1 MTAVATRSRYQ
12 TCAICSKANLPGG
25 LRCVYC
31 GSLFPKPAAIPAA
44 SAPAAPAASKA
55 KRGGLLGSI
64 LLLGAKIKAALVFL
78 KFGSILLTLST
89 MLVAY
94 KFYAYFYGWK
104 FGLGILL
111 SIFVHEMGHVAV
123 NRAKGLK
130 SSAPIFLP
138 LMGAVIFLKGFPD
151 DPTIQSESGAG
162 GPVAG
167 CLCAIVCLL
176 IGYATHSPFWFG
188 LANFGFLIN
197 LFNLTPFPPLDGS
210 HISAVFSPAL
220 WNSVLASLLLFVIK
234 FPSPML
240 WGVLIIAFVIRLGIH
255 DNYRYTLA
263 RPAVRLRMAVLYT
276 CLCITLSLGFQATV
290 SNRTPMGTASGQSSV
305 SAAHRTTST
314 TAGYYPAAVTPTIHD
329 IRMFVLIITFVIC
342 TSLWFV
348 VAAVLARAASRTVLS
363 RVMLWPFAPL
373 LVNIGYLLLYL
384 STPEVAAWHLA
395 FVTVQLPMAAAGLI
409 YAAYSVSNR
418 KKLDAP
424 ASYPEYVGR
433 ALLWGVTAGMV
444 VAYAADSLRLIIVPV
459 LLTAVLVGVMRWL
472 VFALFAHSSA
482 SRNEYADAA
491 KYARQAL
498 KYSPPPENRRVLLTY
513 QALSPLAGNEAVE
526 ALKYLDETKN
536 LPGTRA
542 QDEFRL
548 RLTAHAY
555 ILKEQYDTAIAGI
568 EELLQYQT
576 FSSLISAQVLLAQLS
591 RHRGWFDDAE
601 VRLRALLSSR
611 TVVLSTFSQ
620 SFRLELVAT
629 LIDGGKFADA
639 ETELNA
645 VLRGP
650 IEILQKPT
658 VNLLQAEIYLAQ
670 GKPTMAA
677 DVLKSPLG
685 DMTALEERYRLGRLK
700 DQLGVEEGRTELA
713 ALATTYPDETWGLR
727 AMRFLRGEKDATPPG
742 TDTISFEF

>member
-1 MTAVATRSRYQ
+1 
-12 TCAICSKANLPGG
+12 
-25 LRCVYC
+25 
-31 GSLFPKPAAIPAA
+31 
-44 SAPAAPAASKA
+44 
-55 KRGGLLGSI
+55 
-64 LLLGAKIKAALVFL
+64 LGAKIKAALVFL

-176 IGYATHSPFWFG
+176 IGYATHSPYWFG

-290 SNRTPMGTASGQSSV
+290 SNRTQMGSASGQSSV

-314 TAGYYPAAVTPTIHD
+314 TESYHPAAVTPTIHD
-329 IRMFVLIITFVIC
+329 IHMFVLISTFVIC
-342 TSLWFV
+342 TGLWFV
-348 VAAVLARAASRTVLS
+348 VAAVLARAASRSVLS
-363 RVMLWPFAPL
+363 RVMLWPFALL
-373 LVNIGYLLLYL
+373 LVNSGYLLLYL

-409 YAAYSVSNR
+409 YATYSVSNR

-433 ALLWGVTAGMV
+433 ALLWGVAAGMV

-482 SRNEYADAA
+482 SRNDYADAA

-513 QALSPLAGNEAVE
+513 QAQSPLAGNEAVE

-542 QDEFRL
+542 QDEFRV

-576 FSSLISAQVLLAQLS
+576 FSSLISAQVLVAQLS

-611 TVVLSTFSQ
+611 TVILSPFSQ

-629 LIDGGKFADA
+629 LIDGGKLADA

-670 GKPTMAA
+670 GKPNMAA
-677 DVLKSPLG
+677 DVLKLPLG

-727 AMRFLRGEKDATPPG
+727 AMRFLRGEKEAKPPG
-742 TDTISFEF
+742 ADTISLDL

>member
-1 MTAVATRSRYQ
+1 M
-12 TCAICSKANLPGG
+12 
-25 LRCVYC
+25 
-31 GSLFPKPAAIPAA
+31 
-44 SAPAAPAASKA
+44 PAASKA
-55 KRGGLLGSI
+55 KCGGLLGTI

-167 CLCAIVCLL
+167 CLGAFVCLL
-176 IGYATHSPFWFG
+176 IGYATHNPFWFG
-188 LANFGFLIN
+188 VANFGFLIN

-220 WNSVLASLLLFVIK
+220 WNSVLVTLLLFVIK
-234 FPSPML
+234 LPSPML

-263 RPAVRLRMAVLYT
+263 RPTVRLRMAVLYT
-276 CLCITLSLGFQATV
+276 CLCITLSLGFQATI
-290 SNRTPMGTASGQSSV
+290 SNRTQMGTDSGQSSV
-305 SAAHRTTST
+305 STAHRTTST
-314 TAGYYPAAVTPTIHD
+314 TAGSHSAVVTPTIHD
-329 IRMFVLIITFVIC
+329 IRLFILIVTFMIC
-342 TSLWFV
+342 TGLWFV
-348 VAAVLARAASRTVLS
+348 VAAVLARAASRSILS
-363 RVMLWPFAPL
+363 KVMLWPFAIL
-373 LVNIGYLLLYL
+373 LINSTYLFLYL
-384 STPEVAAWHLA
+384 STPAIAAWHLA
-395 FVTVQLPMAAAGLI
+395 FVTVQLPMATAALI
-409 YAAYSVSNR
+409 YAAWSVSHC

-424 ASYPEYVGR
+424 ASYPEYLGR
-433 ALLWGVTAGMV
+433 ALLWGAAAGMV
-444 VAYAADSLRLIIVPV
+444 VAYAADSLRVIIVP
-459 LLTAVLVGVMRWL
+459 LLLIAVLVGVMRWL
-472 VFALFAHSSA
+472 IFAILAHSSA
-482 SRNEYADAA
+482 SRTDYTDAA
-491 KYARQAL
+491 KYAMRAL
-498 KYSPPPENRRVLLTY
+498 KYSPPAENRRVLLTY
-513 QALSPLAGNEAVE
+513 QALRALAGNEAVE
-526 ALKYLDETKN
+526 ALKYLDETTN
-536 LPGTRA
+536 LPGTRS

-555 ILKEQYDTAIAGI
+555 ILKEQYDSAIAGI

-576 FSSLISAQVLLAQLS
+576 VSSFVSAQVLLAQLS
-591 RHRGWFDDAE
+591 RYRGWFDDAE

-611 TVVLSTFSQ
+611 AVVISPFSQ

-629 LIDGGKFADA
+629 LIDGGKLADA
-639 ETELNA
+639 QTELNA

-650 IEILQKPT
+650 IEILHKPT
-658 VNLLQAEIYLAQ
+658 VSLLQAEIYLAQ
-670 GKPTMAA
+670 GKPNLAA
-677 DVLKSPLG
+677 DLLKLPLG
-685 DMTALEERYRLGRLK
+685 DITALEERYRLGRLK

-713 ALATTYPDETWGLR
+713 ALATAYPEETWGLR
-727 AMRFLRGEKDATPPG
+727 AMRFLRGDREATPLG
-742 TDTISFEF
+742 AETISFEF